1 MLVQPPKFITT
12 LQFIRNNID
21 FFIKIQALYILLLL
35 FFVYIAYKM
44 DITKFLRVSK
54 KRDLNNQSDSE
65 EQQKKAREGS
75 SEDNLEVGSVFTT
88 SMDSPECLQI
98 LFNCLQNVEKS
109 VKEIHEMQEKT
120 QSSQIKGEL
129 QLKDLSEAVE
139 FITKKFDQYE
149 TERKEKEKII
159 NDLQGKVSEMLNE
172 IEVLKNSL
180 DPQQQY
186 SRRNC
191 VLIHG
196 IPEQKGED
204 KDEQAL
210 KK

>member
-1 MLVQPPKFITT
+1 M
-12 LQFIRNNID
+12 
-21 FFIKIQALYILLLL
+21 LLLL
-35 FFVYIAYKM
+35 FIYIAYKM

-54 KRDLNNQSDSE
+54 KRDLSDQSDSR

-75 SEDNLEVGSVFTT
+75 LEENPEVDSVFTT

-159 NDLQGKVSEMLNE
+159 NDLQGKLSEMSNE

-180 DPQQQY
+180 DRQQQY

-196 IPEQKGED
+196 IPE
-204 KDEQAL
+204 
-210 KK
+210 

>member
-54 KRDLNNQSDSE
+54 NRDLNNQSDSG

-109 VKEIHEMQEKT
+109 VKEIYDMQEKT

-129 QLKDLSEAVE
+129 QLKDLSEADE
-139 FITKKFDQYE
+139 FIT
-149 TERKEKEKII
+149 
-159 NDLQGKVSEMLNE
+159 
-172 IEVLKNSL
+172 
-180 DPQQQY
+180 
-186 SRRNC
+186 
-191 VLIHG
+191 
-196 IPEQKGED
+196 
-204 KDEQAL
+204 
-210 KK
+210 